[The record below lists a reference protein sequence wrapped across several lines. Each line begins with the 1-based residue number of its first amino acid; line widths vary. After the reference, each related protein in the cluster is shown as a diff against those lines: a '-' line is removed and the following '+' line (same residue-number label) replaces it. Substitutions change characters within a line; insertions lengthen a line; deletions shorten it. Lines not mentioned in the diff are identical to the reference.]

1 MAQERDEMERRR
13 KKRAAMEKKRR
24 AEQKKMRIKLVLI
37 GIVFVLCCAVVL
49 IVGGNRDK
57 TEAPELSG
65 PEAVLP
71 IPEET
76 VPPTEEVKNLAED
89 GPTTTIHI
97 RAAGDLNVTD
107 LVVASGSTNY
117 GDDYFDYTDAFLDV
131 AALLSNADLTVLN
144 FEGNLVGPPYG
155 TQTGSAPQQ
164 LMEALDAVGVD
175 IVQMANSYSI
185 YNGII
190 GLAQT
195 LNNIRA
201 AGIEP
206 IGAYANQTEFEKAK
220 GYTICDVQGIKVAVV
235 AFTKGMSGYG
245 LPAGSENCVNKLYQ
259 DYESEY
265 KKVDYEGIRAIMKN
279 VRSEN
284 PDITIAMLHWGAE
297 YNDTIF
303 KTQTT
308 IAELMMDEGVDII
321 LGTHPHMVHEVVFD
335 KTANTLIAY
344 SLGDFFGDATK
355 GGTNYSI
362 LLDIQITRDN
372 ELGITRIDD
381 FTVHPLY
388 TLSEA
393 EGNGQRRV
401 VRIEEAVAAYE
412 VNFVDKVTK
421 SAYDSMINS
430 LDRIEQRIANPKM
443 VECPKCGKDLEILVN
458 KQEKLVTDKTCACGE
473 VLKKDSDYSDY
484 R

>member
-13 KKRAAMEKKRR
+13 QKRAAMEKKRK
-24 AEQKKMRIKLVLI
+24 AEQKKMRIKLMLI

-49 IVGGNRDK
+49 IVGGNRD
-57 TEAPELSG
+57 TEKDPQIIG
-65 PEAVLP
+65 PDMTLP
-71 IPEET
+71 MQEET
-76 VPPTEEVKNLAED
+76 EPPTEEVRNLAED

-131 AALLSNADLTVLN
+131 AALLSDADLTMLN

-164 LMEALDAVGVD
+164 LVEALDAVGVD
-175 IVQMANSYSI
+175 ILQMANSYSI

-206 IGAYANQTEFEKAK
+206 VGAYASQTEFEKAK

-245 LPAGSENCVNKLYQ
+245 LPAGSENCVNKLYL

-303 KTQTT
+303 KTQKDIT
-308 IAELMMDEGVDII
+308 ELMFKEGVDII
-321 LGTHPHMVHEVVFD
+321 LGSHPHMVHEVDFD
-335 KTANTLIAY
+335 ATQNTLVAY

-355 GGTNYSI
+355 GGTMYSI

-372 ELGITRIDD
+372 ELGTTRIDG

-388 TLSEA
+388 TLSEK

-401 VRIEEAVAAYE
+401 VRIQEAVAAYE

-421 SAYDSMINS
+421 NAYDSLINS
-430 LDRIEQRIANPKM
+430 LDRIDARVDPEAYKA
-443 VECPKCGKDLEILVN
+443 
-458 KQEKLVTDKTCACGE
+458 KQEAQ
-473 VLKKDSDYSDY
+473 KDAG
-484 R
+484 